1 MSKKKKI
8 GFSSFVVICIGLFVL
23 AVQFSANQ
31 RLKALE
37 TNEDKNSLIELV
49 MDSEELLKDNEFTLS
64 VLVSLDIT
72 KDIVLPIPEG
82 LTFMTEQMESKAY
95 QVNYD
100 STSRLMRMQLSP
112 IEEEV
117 AENDSATEALVQNE
131 VERKPV
137 VIPLAFKAENTG
149 EYTLEAKTIYQENSL
164 SSNQVTFSVTEI
176 QEKLELE
183 TDEELE
189 EPIIDAPTV
198 GEDAPTLL
206 RSPKSAVANVGTWT
220 EFVAA
225 IANTSI
231 SEINLTKN
239 ITRTVTTNDNTPETL
254 TRSLTIRGNNFTINF
269 GRGGWSN
276 NGIVLGIVSQT
287 TELTIDNVQ
296 FIKTETPTIPIINGI
311 TTAEIGLGTDWVVN
325 LSKIKTPDANL
336 AGLIKAINATVTL
349 RGGNDLI
356 LNEKASHFQVKN
368 IIFEENSIFTSQSK
382 ATNSASA
389 IGIQNGTV
397 LVKKNAK
404 VTINNAGTV
413 SDFVGI
419 VSTTFAS
426 SSGITGSI
434 TDFTMESKSEV
445 LLMTNTY
452 GYHTVSKNN
461 FTMTGGA
468 KFEANVTS
476 NGALVF
482 ANTYVVEDG
491 FPSTINISGP
501 GTRLKAS
508 TTGSANERVA
518 TSVLHIQGKG
528 SILNILD
535 GAEVIGHAK
544 KMGILRFKSTDGQI
558 NVKNKAKLT
567 LTQEN
572 LTASGVPA
580 LDYGYEY
587 DGFQTLNVIGDSE
600 INVTSIGN
608 TAPAIKIYGKHE
620 TNVNTRSKL
629 KVRNYGTSG
638 QSNGGAFSGQQGI
651 FVLKGDADYNIKDA
665 GSSMDIYADVGP
677 AVEISGNSKITAEEG
692 TSVKLSGNP
701 YSKSVGIF
709 ISTGISTI
717 NVNRSLFFDFR
728 NNRTGGGAIF
738 NVKNGSTFTS
748 TQSDLSTWKLGTDI
762 DGDPVKKWS
771 LFDYKLSG
779 ANFTKID
786 STNVPAE
793 FNTGANSFGSTG
805 ASAYSRMTGGKARA
819 IVDELRVPT
828 NADKSIF
835 GHVTIPLD
843 GENGRD
849 AFTDETFVVVKLTKA
864 NGKSQELTGRTIG
877 KNNNNP
883 GLSVYGEASR
893 GGMFK
898 IPVPNDVFLETGDKI
913 EVVRDWRGGADPNSK
928 RVHLSLP
935 EDLVAPNRTTFDITP
950 PNPAVITN
958 SRVVD
963 NATKQISG
971 KANEPGSEVEI
982 SINGV
987 DLATT
992 TTVQPNGTFVFNLP
1006 HYLEKDDMV
1015 KVKLRDHGGL
1025 ASTVGVDHPPSTNNA
1040 VGNGNP
1046 TTNLTFHDQVFMAA
1060 PSVIVKDVLPD
1071 TNKAVKSVVVDN
1083 SKNATQIGSILTY
1096 TIDVENNKPAAIATN
1111 WKAITIEDQLD
1122 KALDPDLN
1130 SFALNGILIPA
1141 TKVEFNEETRLLRVK
1156 VGDLGSNKKAKLTF
1170 NTRVNKTG
1178 INRTIFNKAAIIGNS
1193 PREVEPFKVGPENPT
1208 AAKQKIQI
1216 NSNKIANPG
1225 GTVFGVLELVSTPT
1239 TISFGEDLKI
1249 TPTKQRYP
1257 VAEMSGGLTVQ
1268 DSRAVKASWSIAAR
1282 MTSILE
1288 STEGKKLPNAM
1299 HYTYNGIDQI
1309 LGTDSIV
1316 VYQHTSTNEDPLS
1329 ISDSWN
1335 VQEGLNLQIPAGRV
1349 YPGRYRGT
1357 IEWTLQDTPET
1368 K

>member
-8 GFSSFVVICIGLFVL
+8 GFSSFVLICIGLFVL

-49 MDSEELLKDNEFTLS
+49 MDSEELLKDNEFNLT
-64 VLVSLDIT
+64 VLVSPDVT

-82 LTFMTEQMESKAY
+82 LTFMTEQMESEDY
-95 QVNYD
+95 QVTYD
-100 STSRLMRMQLSP
+100 STSRLMTIELSP
-112 IEEEV
+112 IEEVES
-117 AENDSATEALVQNE
+117 ENNSATEALVQNKA
-131 VERKPV
+131 ERKPL
-137 VIPLAFKAENTG
+137 VIPLAFKVENTG

-164 SSNQVTFSVTEI
+164 SSNQVTFSVTET

-198 GEDAPTLL
+198 DENAPTLL
-206 RSPKSAVANVGTWT
+206 RSPKSAVANVGTWD
-220 EFVAA
+220 EFGAA
-225 IANTSI
+225 INDPSV
-231 SEINLTKN
+231 SEINLTAN
-239 ITRTVTTNDNTPETL
+239 IYQQSWNLTKLNIL
-254 TRSLTIRGNNFTINF
+254 TRSLTINGNNF
-269 GRGGWSN
+269 RLDLESK
-276 NGIVLGIVSQT
+276 GIQLGIVPVETQ
-287 TELTIDNVQ
+287 LTVDNVK
-296 FIKTETPTIPIINGI
+296 INKTVSAHIPIFNAVTGASGSGTNWVINI
-311 TTAEIGLGTDWVVN
+311 SNVLTDEEN
-325 LSKIKTPDANL
+325 ES
-336 AGLIKAINATVTL
+336 GLIGAVNATVIL
-349 RGGNDLI
+349 RETNNLHLRAATSQ
-356 LNEKASHFQVKN
+356 LNVQKL
-368 IIFEENSIFTSQSK
+368 IFEENSIFKSRSRLANGIQPT
-382 ATNSASA
+382 TLSA
-389 IGIQNGTV
+389 IAITNGTI

-404 VTINNAGTV
+404 VSIINDGKSKEKAGKPV
-413 SDFVGI
+413 Q
-419 VSTTFAS
+419 S
-426 SSGITGSI
+426 SSSAIAGSI
-434 TDFTMESKSEV
+434 SNFTMEPDSEV
-445 LLMTNTY
+445 LTEANIYSYRT
-452 GYHTVSKNN
+452 TIKNN

-468 KFEANVTS
+468 KFEAIGTANSIFVSAENVGK
-476 NGALVF
+476 GAGVP
-482 ANTYVVEDG
+482 A
-491 FPSTINISGP
+491 TINISGAR
-501 GTRLKAS
+501 TSFILSSHRI
-508 TTGSANERVA
+508 GSSEDGAVIR
-518 TSVLHIQGKG
+518 IQGDG
-528 SILNILD
+528 SVFNVTD
-535 GAEVIGHAK
+535 DAEV
-544 KMGILRFKSTDGQI
+544 
-558 NVKNKAKLT
+558 
-567 LTQEN
+567 
-572 LTASGVPA
+572 
-580 LDYGYEY
+580 
-587 DGFQTLNVIGDSE
+587 
-600 INVTSIGN
+600 NVTKRIS
-608 TAPAIKIYGKHE
+608 Y
-620 TNVNTRSKL
+620 SKL
-629 KVRNYGTSG
+629 KGSAPVVRMDGKDNHININTGGKFILHNTGSDGPNDGLGSSG
-638 QSNGGAFSGQQGI
+638 NQGLLFTGGNGAVFN
-651 FVLKGDADYNIKDA
+651 LKDA
-665 GSSMDIYADVGP
+665 GSSAEIRANYGP
-677 AVEISGNSKITAEEG
+677 ALVSTGSSKITAGEG
-692 TSVKLSGNP
+692 TIFKMRGRTK
-701 YSKSVGIF
+701 SKAGALFNTATSEITVD
-709 ISTGISTI
+709 
-717 NVNRSLFFDFR
+717 RPLFFDFR
-728 NNRTGGGAIF
+728 NDQYDGAKGTIF
-738 NVKNGSTFTS
+738 NATAGSTFTS
-748 TQSDLSTWKLGTDI
+748 IQSDLSVWPHETNLNASPAKN
-762 DGDPVKKWS
+762 WS

-786 STNVPAE
+786 STNVPNE

-805 ASAYSRMTGGKARA
+805 ASAYSRMTGGKVRA
-819 IVDELRVPT
+819 VVDELRAPT

-849 AFTDETFVVVKLTKA
+849 AFTDEAFVVVKLTKA

-877 KNNNNP
+877 KNNNNL

-913 EVVRDWRGGADPNSK
+913 EVVRAWRGGADSNSN
-928 RVHLSLP
+928 RVHHSLP

-982 SINGV
+982 SVNGV

-1006 HYLEKDDMV
+1006 HYLEKDDLV
-1015 KVKLRDHGGL
+1015 QVKLRDHAGL

-1060 PSVIVKDVLPD
+1060 PSIIVKDVLPD

-1111 WKAITIEDQLD
+1111 WKAVTIEDQLD

-1178 INRTIFNKAAIIGNS
+1178 INRTIFNKATIIGNS

-1208 AAKQKIQI
+1208 AAKQKIQTI
-1216 NSNKIANPG
+1216 SNKIANPG
-1225 GTVFGVLELVSTPT
+1225 GPVFGVLELVSTPT

-1249 TPTKQRYP
+1249 APTKQRYP
-1257 VAEMSGGLTVQ
+1257 VTEMSGGLTVQ
-1268 DSRAVKASWSIAAR
+1268 DSRAVKASWSITAR

-1357 IEWTLQDTPET
+1357 IEWTLQDTP
-1368 K
+1368 

>member
-8 GFSSFVVICIGLFVL
+8 GFSSFVLICIGLFVL

-37 TNEDKNSLIELV
+37 TNEDKNPLIELV
-49 MDSEELLKDNEFTLS
+49 MDSEELLKDNEFNLT
-64 VLVSLDIT
+64 VLVSPDVT
-72 KDIVLPIPEG
+72 KDIVLPIPED
-82 LTFMTEQMESKAY
+82 LTFMTEQMESEDY
-95 QVNYD
+95 QVTYD
-100 STSRLMRMQLSP
+100 STSRLMTIELSP
-112 IEEEV
+112 IEEVES
-117 AENDSATEALVQNE
+117 ENNSATEALVQNE
-131 VERKPV
+131 AERKPL
-137 VIPLAFKAENTG
+137 VIPLAFKVENTG

-164 SSNQVTFSVTEI
+164 SSNQVTFSVTET

-198 GEDAPTLL
+198 DENAPTLL
-206 RSPKSAVANVGTWT
+206 RSPKSAVANVGTWD
-220 EFVAA
+220 EFGAA
-225 IANTSI
+225 INDPSV
-231 SEINLTKN
+231 SEINLTAN
-239 ITRTVTTNDNTPETL
+239 IYQQSWNLTKLNIL
-254 TRSLTIRGNNFTINF
+254 TRSLTINGNNF
-269 GRGGWSN
+269 RLDLESK
-276 NGIVLGIVSQT
+276 GIQLGIVPVETQ
-287 TELTIDNVQ
+287 LTVDNVK
-296 FIKTETPTIPIINGI
+296 INKTVSAHIPIFNAVTGASGSGTNWVINI
-311 TTAEIGLGTDWVVN
+311 SNVLTDEEN
-325 LSKIKTPDANL
+325 ES
-336 AGLIKAINATVTL
+336 GLIGAVNATVIL
-349 RGGNDLI
+349 RETNNLHLRAATSQ
-356 LNEKASHFQVKN
+356 LNVQKL
-368 IIFEENSIFTSQSK
+368 IFEENSIFKSRSRLANGIQPT
-382 ATNSASA
+382 TLSA
-389 IGIQNGTV
+389 IAITNGTI

-404 VTINNAGTV
+404 VSIINDGKSKEKAGKPV
-413 SDFVGI
+413 Q
-419 VSTTFAS
+419 S
-426 SSGITGSI
+426 SSSAIAGSI
-434 TDFTMESKSEV
+434 SNFTMEPDSEV
-445 LLMTNTY
+445 LTEANIYSYRT
-452 GYHTVSKNN
+452 TIKNN

-468 KFEANVTS
+468 KFEAIGTANSIFVSAENV
-476 NGALVF
+476 
-482 ANTYVVEDG
+482 
-491 FPSTINISGP
+491 
-501 GTRLKAS
+501 
-508 TTGSANERVA
+508 
-518 TSVLHIQGKG
+518 GKG
-528 SILNILD
+528 
-535 GAEVIGHAK
+535 A
-544 KMGILRFKSTDGQI
+544 
-558 NVKNKAKLT
+558 
-567 LTQEN
+567 
-572 LTASGVPA
+572 GVPA
-580 LDYGYEY
+580 TIKISGARTSFILSSHRIGSSE
-587 DGFQTLNVIGDSE
+587 DGAVIRIQGDGSVF
-600 INVTSIGN
+600 NVTDD
-608 TAPAIKIYGKHE
+608 AE
-620 TNVNTRSKL
+620 VNVTKRISYSKL
-629 KVRNYGTSG
+629 KGSAPVVRMDGKDNHININTGGKFILHNTGSDGPNDGLGSSG
-638 QSNGGAFSGQQGI
+638 NQGLLFTGGNGAVFN
-651 FVLKGDADYNIKDA
+651 LKDA
-665 GSSMDIYADVGP
+665 GSSAEIRSNYGP
-677 AVEISGNSKITAEEG
+677 ALVSTGSSKITAGEG
-692 TSVKLSGNP
+692 TIFKMRGRTK
-701 YSKSVGIF
+701 SKAGALFNTATSEITVD
-709 ISTGISTI
+709 
-717 NVNRSLFFDFR
+717 RPLFFDFR
-728 NNRTGGGAIF
+728 NDQYDGAKGSIF
-738 NVKNGSTFTS
+738 NATAGSTFTS
-748 TQSDLSTWKLGTDI
+748 IQSDLSVWPHETNLNASPAKN
-762 DGDPVKKWS
+762 WS

-786 STNVPAE
+786 STNVPNE

-805 ASAYSRMTGGKARA
+805 ASAYSRMTGGKVRA
-819 IVDELRVPT
+819 VVDELRAPT

-849 AFTDETFVVVKLTKA
+849 AFTDEAFVVVKLTKA

-877 KNNNNP
+877 KNNNNL

-913 EVVRDWRGGADPNSK
+913 EVVRAWRGGADSNSN
-928 RVHLSLP
+928 RVHHSLP

-982 SINGV
+982 SVNGV

-1006 HYLEKDDMV
+1006 HYIEKDDLV
-1015 KVKLRDHGGL
+1015 QVKLRDHAGL

-1111 WKAITIEDQLD
+1111 WKAVTIEDQLD

-1178 INRTIFNKAAIIGNS
+1178 INRTIFNKATIIGNS

-1208 AAKQKIQI
+1208 AAKQKIQTI
-1216 NSNKIANPG
+1216 SNKIANPG
-1225 GTVFGVLELVSTPT
+1225 GPVFGVLELVSTPT

-1249 TPTKQRYP
+1249 APTKQRYP
-1257 VAEMSGGLTVQ
+1257 VTEMSGGLTVQ
-1268 DSRAVKASWSIAAR
+1268 DSRAVKASWSITAR

>member
-8 GFSSFVVICIGLFVL
+8 GFSSFVLICIGLFVL

-49 MDSEELLKDNEFTLS
+49 MDSEELLKDNEFNLT
-64 VLVSLDIT
+64 VLVSPDVT

-82 LTFMTEQMESKAY
+82 LTFMTEQMESEDY
-95 QVNYD
+95 QVTYD
-100 STSRLMRMQLSP
+100 STSRLMTIELSP
-112 IEEEV
+112 IEEVES
-117 AENDSATEALVQNE
+117 ENNSATEALVQNKA
-131 VERKPV
+131 ERKPL
-137 VIPLAFKAENTG
+137 VIPLAFKVENTG

-164 SSNQVTFSVTEI
+164 SSNQVTFSVTET

-198 GEDAPTLL
+198 DENAPTLL
-206 RSPKSAVANVGTWT
+206 RSPKSAVANVGTWD
-220 EFVAA
+220 EFGAA
-225 IANTSI
+225 INDPSV
-231 SEINLTKN
+231 SEINLTAN
-239 ITRTVTTNDNTPETL
+239 IYQQSWNLTKLNIL
-254 TRSLTIRGNNFTINF
+254 TRSLTINGNNF
-269 GRGGWSN
+269 RLDLESK
-276 NGIVLGIVSQT
+276 GIQLGIVPVETQ
-287 TELTIDNVQ
+287 LTVDNVK
-296 FIKTETPTIPIINGI
+296 INKTVSAHIPIFNAVTGASGSGTNWVINI
-311 TTAEIGLGTDWVVN
+311 SNVLTDEEN
-325 LSKIKTPDANL
+325 ES
-336 AGLIKAINATVTL
+336 GLIGAVNATVIL
-349 RGGNDLI
+349 RETNNLHLRAATSQ
-356 LNEKASHFQVKN
+356 LNVQKL
-368 IIFEENSIFTSQSK
+368 IFEENSIFKSRSRLANGIQPT
-382 ATNSASA
+382 TLSA
-389 IGIQNGTV
+389 IAITNGTI

-404 VTINNAGTV
+404 VSIINDGKSKEKAGKPV
-413 SDFVGI
+413 Q
-419 VSTTFAS
+419 S
-426 SSGITGSI
+426 SSSAIAGSI
-434 TDFTMESKSEV
+434 SNFTMESDSEV
-445 LLMTNTY
+445 LTEANIYSYRT
-452 GYHTVSKNN
+452 TIKNN

-468 KFEANVTS
+468 KFEAIGTANSIFVSAENVGK
-476 NGALVF
+476 GAGVP
-482 ANTYVVEDG
+482 A
-491 FPSTINISGP
+491 TINISGAR
-501 GTRLKAS
+501 TSFILSSHRI
-508 TTGSANERVA
+508 GSSEDGAVIR
-518 TSVLHIQGKG
+518 IQGDG
-528 SILNILD
+528 SVFNVTD
-535 GAEVIGHAK
+535 DAEV
-544 KMGILRFKSTDGQI
+544 
-558 NVKNKAKLT
+558 
-567 LTQEN
+567 
-572 LTASGVPA
+572 
-580 LDYGYEY
+580 
-587 DGFQTLNVIGDSE
+587 
-600 INVTSIGN
+600 NVTKRIS
-608 TAPAIKIYGKHE
+608 Y
-620 TNVNTRSKL
+620 SKL
-629 KVRNYGTSG
+629 KGSAPVVRMDGKDNHININTGGKFILHNTGSDGPNDGLGSSG
-638 QSNGGAFSGQQGI
+638 NQGLLFTGGNGAVFN
-651 FVLKGDADYNIKDA
+651 LKDA
-665 GSSMDIYADVGP
+665 GSSAEIRSNYGP
-677 AVEISGNSKITAEEG
+677 ALVSTGSSKITAGEG
-692 TSVKLSGNP
+692 TIFKMRGRTK
-701 YSKSVGIF
+701 SKSGALFNTATSEITVD
-709 ISTGISTI
+709 
-717 NVNRSLFFDFR
+717 RPLFFDFR
-728 NNRTGGGAIF
+728 NDQYDGAKGTIF
-738 NVKNGSTFTS
+738 NATAGSTFTS
-748 TQSDLSTWKLGTDI
+748 IQSDLSVWPHETNLNASPAKN
-762 DGDPVKKWS
+762 WS

-786 STNVPAE
+786 STNVPNE

-805 ASAYSRMTGGKARA
+805 ASAYSRMTGGKVRA
-819 IVDELRVPT
+819 VVDELRAPT

-849 AFTDETFVVVKLTKA
+849 AFTDEAFVVVKLTKA

-877 KNNNNP
+877 KNNNNL

-913 EVVRDWRGGADPNSK
+913 EVVRAWRGGADSNSN
-928 RVHLSLP
+928 RVHHSLP

-982 SINGV
+982 SVNGV

-1006 HYLEKDDMV
+1006 HYLEKDDLV
-1015 KVKLRDHGGL
+1015 QVKLRDHAGL

-1111 WKAITIEDQLD
+1111 WKAVTIEDQLD

-1178 INRTIFNKAAIIGNS
+1178 INRTIFNKATIIGNS

-1208 AAKQKIQI
+1208 AAKQKIQTI
-1216 NSNKIANPG
+1216 SNKIANPG
-1225 GTVFGVLELVSTPT
+1225 GPVFGVLELVSTPT

-1249 TPTKQRYP
+1249 APTKQRYP
-1257 VAEMSGGLTVQ
+1257 VTEMSGGLTVQ
-1268 DSRAVKASWSIAAR
+1268 DSRAVKASWSITAR

-1288 STEGKKLPNAM
+1288 SAEGKKLPNAM

-1357 IEWTLQDTPET
+1357 IEWTLQDTP
-1368 K
+1368 

>member
-8 GFSSFVVICIGLFVL
+8 GFSSFVLICIGLFVL

-49 MDSEELLKDNEFTLS
+49 MDSEELLKDNEFNLT
-64 VLVSLDIT
+64 VLVSPDVT

-82 LTFMTEQMESKAY
+82 LTFMTEQMESEDY
-95 QVNYD
+95 QVTYD
-100 STSRLMRMQLSP
+100 STSRLMTIELSP
-112 IEEEV
+112 IEEVES
-117 AENDSATEALVQNE
+117 ENNSATEALVQNE
-131 VERKPV
+131 AERKPL
-137 VIPLAFKAENTG
+137 VIPLAFKVENTG

-164 SSNQVTFSVTEI
+164 SSNQVTFSVTET

-198 GEDAPTLL
+198 DENAPTLL
-206 RSPKSAVANVGTWT
+206 RSPKSAVANVGTWD
-220 EFVAA
+220 EFGAA
-225 IANTSI
+225 INDPSV
-231 SEINLTKN
+231 SEINLTAN
-239 ITRTVTTNDNTPETL
+239 IYQQSWNLTKLNIL
-254 TRSLTIRGNNFTINF
+254 TRSLTINGNNF
-269 GRGGWSN
+269 RLDLESK
-276 NGIVLGIVSQT
+276 GIQLGIVPVETQ
-287 TELTIDNVQ
+287 LTVDNVK
-296 FIKTETPTIPIINGI
+296 INKTVSAHIPIFNAVTGASGSGTNWVINI
-311 TTAEIGLGTDWVVN
+311 SNVLTDEEN
-325 LSKIKTPDANL
+325 ES
-336 AGLIKAINATVTL
+336 GLIGAVNATVIL
-349 RGGNDLI
+349 RETNNLHLRAATSQ
-356 LNEKASHFQVKN
+356 LNVQKL
-368 IIFEENSIFTSQSK
+368 IFEENSIFKSRSRLANGIQPT
-382 ATNSASA
+382 TLSA
-389 IGIQNGTV
+389 IAITNGTI

-404 VTINNAGTV
+404 VSIINDGKSKEKAGKPV
-413 SDFVGI
+413 Q
-419 VSTTFAS
+419 S
-426 SSGITGSI
+426 SSSAIAGSI
-434 TDFTMESKSEV
+434 SNFTMESDSEV
-445 LLMTNTY
+445 LTEANIYSYRT
-452 GYHTVSKNN
+452 TIKNN

-468 KFEANVTS
+468 KFEAIGTANSIFVSAENVGK
-476 NGALVF
+476 GAGVP
-482 ANTYVVEDG
+482 A
-491 FPSTINISGP
+491 TINISGAR
-501 GTRLKAS
+501 TSFILSSHRI
-508 TTGSANERVA
+508 GSSEDGAVIR
-518 TSVLHIQGKG
+518 IQGDG
-528 SILNILD
+528 SVFNVTD
-535 GAEVIGHAK
+535 DAEV
-544 KMGILRFKSTDGQI
+544 
-558 NVKNKAKLT
+558 
-567 LTQEN
+567 
-572 LTASGVPA
+572 
-580 LDYGYEY
+580 
-587 DGFQTLNVIGDSE
+587 
-600 INVTSIGN
+600 NVTKRIS
-608 TAPAIKIYGKHE
+608 Y
-620 TNVNTRSKL
+620 SKL
-629 KVRNYGTSG
+629 KGSAPVVRMDGKDNHININTGGKFILHNTGSDGPNDGLGSSG
-638 QSNGGAFSGQQGI
+638 NQGLLFTGGNGAVFN
-651 FVLKGDADYNIKDA
+651 LKDA
-665 GSSMDIYADVGP
+665 GSSAEIRSNYGP
-677 AVEISGNSKITAEEG
+677 ALVSTGSSKITAGEG
-692 TSVKLSGNP
+692 TIFKMRGRTK
-701 YSKSVGIF
+701 SKSGALFNTATSEITVD
-709 ISTGISTI
+709 
-717 NVNRSLFFDFR
+717 RPLFFDFR
-728 NNRTGGGAIF
+728 NDQYDGAKGTIF
-738 NVKNGSTFTS
+738 NATAGSTFTS
-748 TQSDLSTWKLGTDI
+748 IQSDLSVWPHETNLNASPAKN
-762 DGDPVKKWS
+762 WS

-786 STNVPAE
+786 STNVPNE

-805 ASAYSRMTGGKARA
+805 ASAYSRMTGGKVRA
-819 IVDELRVPT
+819 VVDELRAPT

-849 AFTDETFVVVKLTKA
+849 AFTDEAFVVVKLTKA

-877 KNNNNP
+877 KNNNNL

-913 EVVRDWRGGADPNSK
+913 EVVRAWRGGADSNSN
-928 RVHLSLP
+928 RVHHSLP

-982 SINGV
+982 SVNGV

-1006 HYLEKDDMV
+1006 HYLEKDDLV
-1015 KVKLRDHGGL
+1015 QVKLRDHAGL

-1111 WKAITIEDQLD
+1111 WKAVTIEDQLD

-1141 TKVEFNEETRLLRVK
+1141 TKVEFNEETRLLKVK

-1178 INRTIFNKAAIIGNS
+1178 INRTIFNKATIIGNS

-1208 AAKQKIQI
+1208 AAKQKIQTS
-1216 NSNKIANPG
+1216 SNKIANPG
-1225 GTVFGVLELVSTPT
+1225 GPVFGVLELVSTPT

-1249 TPTKQRYP
+1249 APTKQRYP
-1257 VAEMSGGLTVQ
+1257 VTEMSGGLTVQ
-1268 DSRAVKASWSIAAR
+1268 DSRAVKASWSITAR

-1288 STEGKKLPNAM
+1288 SAEGKKLPNAM

>member
-8 GFSSFVVICIGLFVL
+8 GFSSFVLICIGLFVL

-49 MDSEELLKDNEFTLS
+49 MDSEELLKDNEFNLT
-64 VLVSLDIT
+64 VLVSPDVT

-82 LTFMTEQMESKAY
+82 LTFMTEQMESEDY
-95 QVNYD
+95 QVTYD
-100 STSRLMRMQLSP
+100 STSRLMTIELSP
-112 IEEEV
+112 IEEVES
-117 AENDSATEALVQNE
+117 ENNSATEALVQNKA
-131 VERKPV
+131 ERKPL
-137 VIPLAFKAENTG
+137 VIPLAFKVENTG

-164 SSNQVTFSVTEI
+164 SSNQVTFSVTET

-198 GEDAPTLL
+198 DENAPTLL
-206 RSPKSAVANVGTWT
+206 RSPKSAVANVGTWD
-220 EFVAA
+220 EFGAA
-225 IANTSI
+225 INDPSV
-231 SEINLTKN
+231 SEINLTAN
-239 ITRTVTTNDNTPETL
+239 IYQQSWNLTKLNIL
-254 TRSLTIRGNNFTINF
+254 TRSLTINGNNF
-269 GRGGWSN
+269 RLDLESK
-276 NGIVLGIVSQT
+276 GIQLGIVPVETQ
-287 TELTIDNVQ
+287 LTVDNVK
-296 FIKTETPTIPIINGI
+296 INKTVSAHIPIFNAVTGASGSGTNWVINI
-311 TTAEIGLGTDWVVN
+311 SNVLTDEEN
-325 LSKIKTPDANL
+325 ES
-336 AGLIKAINATVTL
+336 GLIGAVNATVIL
-349 RGGNDLI
+349 RETNNLHLRAATSQ
-356 LNEKASHFQVKN
+356 LNVQKL
-368 IIFEENSIFTSQSK
+368 IFEENSIFKSRSRLANGIQPT
-382 ATNSASA
+382 TLSA
-389 IGIQNGTV
+389 IAITNGTI

-404 VTINNAGTV
+404 VSIINDGKSKEKAGKPV
-413 SDFVGI
+413 Q
-419 VSTTFAS
+419 S
-426 SSGITGSI
+426 SSSAIAGSI
-434 TDFTMESKSEV
+434 SNFTMESDSEV
-445 LLMTNTY
+445 LTEANIYSYRT
-452 GYHTVSKNN
+452 TIKNN

-468 KFEANVTS
+468 KFEAIGTANSIFVSAENVGK
-476 NGALVF
+476 GAGVP
-482 ANTYVVEDG
+482 A
-491 FPSTINISGP
+491 TINISGAR
-501 GTRLKAS
+501 TSFILSSHRI
-508 TTGSANERVA
+508 GSSEDGAVIR
-518 TSVLHIQGKG
+518 IQGDG
-528 SILNILD
+528 SVFNVTD
-535 GAEVIGHAK
+535 DAEV
-544 KMGILRFKSTDGQI
+544 
-558 NVKNKAKLT
+558 
-567 LTQEN
+567 
-572 LTASGVPA
+572 
-580 LDYGYEY
+580 
-587 DGFQTLNVIGDSE
+587 
-600 INVTSIGN
+600 NVTKRIS
-608 TAPAIKIYGKHE
+608 Y
-620 TNVNTRSKL
+620 SKL
-629 KVRNYGTSG
+629 KGSAPVVRMDGKDNHININTGGKFILHNTGSDGPNDGLGSSG
-638 QSNGGAFSGQQGI
+638 NQGLLFTGGNGAVFN
-651 FVLKGDADYNIKDA
+651 LKDA
-665 GSSMDIYADVGP
+665 GSSAEIRSNYGP
-677 AVEISGNSKITAEEG
+677 ALVSTGSSKITAGEG
-692 TSVKLSGNP
+692 TIFKMRGRTK
-701 YSKSVGIF
+701 SKAGALFNTATSEITVD
-709 ISTGISTI
+709 
-717 NVNRSLFFDFR
+717 RPLFFDFR
-728 NNRTGGGAIF
+728 NDQYDGAKGTIF
-738 NVKNGSTFTS
+738 NATAGSTFTS
-748 TQSDLSTWKLGTDI
+748 IQSDLSVWPHETNLNASPAKN
-762 DGDPVKKWS
+762 WS

-786 STNVPAE
+786 STNVPNE

-805 ASAYSRMTGGKARA
+805 ASAYSRMTGGKVRA
-819 IVDELRVPT
+819 VVDELRAPT

-849 AFTDETFVVVKLTKA
+849 AFTDEAFVVVKLTKA

-877 KNNNNP
+877 KNNNNL

-913 EVVRDWRGGADPNSK
+913 EVVRAWRGGADSNSN
-928 RVHLSLP
+928 RVHHSLP

-982 SINGV
+982 SVNGV

-1006 HYLEKDDMV
+1006 HYLEKDDLV
-1015 KVKLRDHGGL
+1015 QVKLRDHAGL

-1060 PSVIVKDVLPD
+1060 PSIIVKDVLPD

-1111 WKAITIEDQLD
+1111 WKAVTIEDQLD

-1178 INRTIFNKAAIIGNS
+1178 INRTIFNKATIIGNS

-1208 AAKQKIQI
+1208 AAKQKIQTS
-1216 NSNKIANPG
+1216 SNKIANPG
-1225 GTVFGVLELVSTPT
+1225 GPVFGVLELVSTPT

-1249 TPTKQRYP
+1249 APTKQRYP
-1257 VAEMSGGLTVQ
+1257 VTEMSGGLTVQ
-1268 DSRAVKASWSIAAR
+1268 DSRAVKASWSITAR

-1288 STEGKKLPNAM
+1288 SAEGKKLPNAM

-1357 IEWTLQDTPET
+1357 IEWTLQDTP
-1368 K
+1368 

>member
-1 MSKKKKI
+1 MSKNKKI
-8 GFSSFVVICIGLFVL
+8 GFTSFVVICVGLFVL
-23 AVQFSANQ
+23 AVQFSENQ

-49 MDSEELLKDNEFTLS
+49 MDSEELSKDSEFNLA
-64 VLVSLDIT
+64 VLVNPDVT

-82 LTFMTEQMESKAY
+82 LTFVTEQMESEVY

-100 STSRLMRMQLSP
+100 SSSRLMTIELSP
-112 IEEEV
+112 IEE
-117 AENDSATEALVQNE
+117 AGSENDSAMEALVQNE
-131 VERKPV
+131 AERKSV

-149 EYTLEAKTIYQENSL
+149 EYTLEAKTIYQESSL
-164 SSNQVTFSVTEI
+164 SSNQVTFAVTETE
-176 QEKLELE
+176 EKLELE
-183 TDEELE
+183 TDEVLE

-198 GEDAPTLL
+198 DGDAPTLL

-225 IANTSI
+225 MANTSI

-239 ITRTVTTNDNTPETL
+239 ITRTVTTDDNSPGTL

-269 GRGGWSN
+269 GSGGGWSK
-276 NGIVLGIVSQT
+276 NGIMLGTVSQT
-287 TELTIDNVQ
+287 TELTLDSVQ
-296 FIKTETPTIPIINGI
+296 FIKTDTPTTPAFDTSSGGNNWI
-311 TTAEIGLGTDWVVN
+311 VH

-336 AGLIKAINATVTL
+336 AGLIKAVNSTVIL
-349 RGGNDLI
+349 RGKNDLS
-356 LNEKASHFQVKN
+356 LNGKASHLIARN

-413 SDFVGI
+413 SDFIGI
-419 VSTTFAS
+419 VSTTLAS

-434 TDFTMESKSEV
+434 TDFTMEPKSEV

-468 KFEANVTS
+468 KFEANVTT

-482 ANTYVVEDG
+482 ANTYVIPDG
-491 FPSTINISGP
+491 LPSTINISGP

-508 TTGSANERVA
+508 TTDYANERIA
-518 TSVLHIQGKG
+518 SGAITIHGTG

-535 GAEVIGHAK
+535 GAEVIGHAV
-544 KMGILRFKSTDGQI
+544 KMAVLRFKSSDGQI

-567 LTQEN
+567 LTQDN
-572 LTASGVPA
+572 STPNGISA
-580 LDYGYEY
+580 LDYGDYWANS
-587 DGFQTLNVIGDSE
+587 GFQTLNVIGDSE

-608 TAPAIKIYGKHE
+608 IASTIFIFGKHE
-620 TNVNTRSKL
+620 INVNTRSKL
-629 KVRNYGTSG
+629 KVRNYGDRI
-638 QSNGGAFSGQQGI
+638 QSNGGSYSGSQGI
-651 FVLKGDADYNIKDA
+651 FVSRGDADYNIKDA
-665 GSSMDIYADVGP
+665 GSSMDIYAALGP
-677 AVEISGNSKITAEEG
+677 AIEISGNSKITSEEG
-692 TSVKLSGNP
+692 TSVKFSGNP
-701 YSKSVGIF
+701 YSKAVGIF
-709 ISTGISTI
+709 MSTGISTI
-717 NVNRSLFFDFR
+717 NVNRSLFFDFK

-762 DGDPVKKWS
+762 DGDPSKKWS

-779 ANFTKID
+779 ENFTKID
-786 STNVPAE
+786 STNVRNE

-819 IVDELRVPT
+819 VVDELRAPT

-849 AFTDETFVVVKLTKA
+849 AFTDEAFVVVKLTKA

-898 IPVPNDVFLETGDKI
+898 IPVPNNVFLETGDKI
-913 EVVRDWRGGADPNSK
+913 EVVRAWRGGADPNSK

-971 KANEPGSEVEI
+971 KANEPGSKVEI
-982 SINGV
+982 SVNGV

-1006 HYLEKDDMV
+1006 HYLKKDDLVQV
-1015 KVKLRDHGGL
+1015 KVRDRAGL
-1025 ASTVGVDHPPSTNNA
+1025 ASAVGVDRPPSTNNA

-1046 TTNLTFHDQVFMAA
+1046 KTNLTFHDQIFVAA

-1071 TNKAVKSVVVDN
+1071 TNKAVKAVVVDN
-1083 SKNATQIGSILTY
+1083 NKGATQIGSVLTY

-1111 WKAITIEDQLD
+1111 WKAVTIEDQLD

-1130 SFALNGILIPA
+1130 SFALNGTLIPA
-1141 TKVEFNEETRLLRVK
+1141 TKVEYNEETKLLRVK
-1156 VGDLGSNKKAKLTF
+1156 VGDLTSKKKAKLTF
-1170 NTRVNKTG
+1170 NARVNKTG
-1178 INRTIFNKAAIIGNS
+1178 LNRTIFNGVTVLGNS
-1193 PREVEPFKVGPENPT
+1193 PREVEPFEVGPENPT

-1216 NSNKIANPG
+1216 NSNRIANPG
-1225 GTVFGVLELVSTPT
+1225 GPVFGVLELVSTPT

-1249 TPTKQRYP
+1249 APTKQRYP

-1268 DSRAVKASWSIAAR
+1268 DSRAVKTSWSITAR

-1288 STEGKKLPNAM
+1288 SPKGKKLPNAM
-1299 HYTYNGIDQI
+1299 HYTYNGTDQI

-1316 VYQHTSTNEDPLS
+1316 VYQHTSTNEEPLS

-1335 VQEGLNLQIPAGRV
+1335 VQERLNLQIPTGRV

>member
-8 GFSSFVVICIGLFVL
+8 GFSSFVLICIGLFVL

-49 MDSEELLKDNEFTLS
+49 MDSEEFLKDNEFNLT
-64 VLVSLDIT
+64 VLVSPDVT

-82 LTFMTEQMESKAY
+82 LTFMTEQMESEDY
-95 QVNYD
+95 QVTYD
-100 STSRLMRMQLSP
+100 STSRLMTIELSP
-112 IEEEV
+112 IEEVES
-117 AENDSATEALVQNE
+117 ENNSATEALVQNE
-131 VERKPV
+131 AERKPL
-137 VIPLAFKAENTG
+137 VIPLAFKVENTG

-164 SSNQVTFSVTEI
+164 SSNQVTFSVTET

-198 GEDAPTLL
+198 DENAPTLL
-206 RSPKSAVANVGTWT
+206 RSPKSAVANVGTWD
-220 EFVAA
+220 EFGAA
-225 IANTSI
+225 INDPSV
-231 SEINLTKN
+231 SEINLTAN
-239 ITRTVTTNDNTPETL
+239 IYQQSWNLTKLNIL
-254 TRSLTIRGNNFTINF
+254 TRSLTINGNNF
-269 GRGGWSN
+269 RLDLESK
-276 NGIVLGIVSQT
+276 GIQLGIVPVETQ
-287 TELTIDNVQ
+287 LTVDNVK
-296 FIKTETPTIPIINGI
+296 INKTVSAHIPIFNAVTGASGSGTNWVINI
-311 TTAEIGLGTDWVVN
+311 SNVLTDEEN
-325 LSKIKTPDANL
+325 ES
-336 AGLIKAINATVTL
+336 GLIGAVNATVIL
-349 RGGNDLI
+349 RETNNLHLRAAPSQ
-356 LNEKASHFQVKN
+356 LNVQKL
-368 IIFEENSIFTSQSK
+368 IFEENSIFKSRSRLANGIQPT
-382 ATNSASA
+382 TLSA
-389 IGIQNGTV
+389 IAITNGTI

-404 VTINNAGTV
+404 VSIINDGKSKEKAGKPV
-413 SDFVGI
+413 Q
-419 VSTTFAS
+419 S
-426 SSGITGSI
+426 SSSAIAGSI
-434 TDFTMESKSEV
+434 SNFTMESDSEV
-445 LLMTNTY
+445 LTEANIYSYRT
-452 GYHTVSKNN
+452 TIKNN

-468 KFEANVTS
+468 KFEAIGTANSIFVSAENVGK
-476 NGALVF
+476 GAGVP
-482 ANTYVVEDG
+482 A
-491 FPSTINISGP
+491 TINISGAR
-501 GTRLKAS
+501 TSFILSSHRI
-508 TTGSANERVA
+508 GSSEDGAVIR
-518 TSVLHIQGKG
+518 IQGDG
-528 SILNILD
+528 SVFNVTD
-535 GAEVIGHAK
+535 DAEV
-544 KMGILRFKSTDGQI
+544 
-558 NVKNKAKLT
+558 
-567 LTQEN
+567 
-572 LTASGVPA
+572 
-580 LDYGYEY
+580 
-587 DGFQTLNVIGDSE
+587 
-600 INVTSIGN
+600 NVTKRIS
-608 TAPAIKIYGKHE
+608 Y
-620 TNVNTRSKL
+620 SKL
-629 KVRNYGTSG
+629 KGSAPVVRMDGKDNHININTGGKFILHNTGSDGPNDGLGSSG
-638 QSNGGAFSGQQGI
+638 NQGLLFTGGNGAVFN
-651 FVLKGDADYNIKDA
+651 LKDA
-665 GSSMDIYADVGP
+665 GSSAEIRANYGP
-677 AVEISGNSKITAEEG
+677 ALVSTGSSKITAGEG
-692 TSVKLSGNP
+692 TIFKMRGRTK
-701 YSKSVGIF
+701 SKAGALFNTTTSEITVD
-709 ISTGISTI
+709 
-717 NVNRSLFFDFR
+717 RPLFFDFR
-728 NNRTGGGAIF
+728 NDQYDGAKGSIF
-738 NVKNGSTFTS
+738 NATAGSTFTS
-748 TQSDLSTWKLGTDI
+748 IQSDLSVWPHETNLNASPAKN
-762 DGDPVKKWS
+762 WS

-786 STNVPAE
+786 STNVPNE

-805 ASAYSRMTGGKARA
+805 ASAYSRMTGGKVRA
-819 IVDELRVPT
+819 VVDELRVPT

-849 AFTDETFVVVKLTKA
+849 AFTDEAFVVVKLTKA

-877 KNNNNP
+877 KNNNNL

-913 EVVRDWRGGADPNSK
+913 EVVRAWRGGADSNSN
-928 RVHLSLP
+928 RVHHSLP

-982 SINGV
+982 SVNGV

-1006 HYLEKDDMV
+1006 HYLEKDDLV
-1015 KVKLRDHGGL
+1015 QVKLRDHAGL

-1060 PSVIVKDVLPD
+1060 PSIIVKDVLPD

-1111 WKAITIEDQLD
+1111 WKAVTIEDQLD

-1178 INRTIFNKAAIIGNS
+1178 INRTIFNKATIIGNS

-1208 AAKQKIQI
+1208 AAKQKIQTS
-1216 NSNKIANPG
+1216 SNKIANPG
-1225 GTVFGVLELVSTPT
+1225 GPVFGVLELVSTPT

-1249 TPTKQRYP
+1249 APTKQRYP
-1257 VAEMSGGLTVQ
+1257 VTEMSGGLTVQ
-1268 DSRAVKASWSIAAR
+1268 DSRAVKASWSITAR

-1288 STEGKKLPNAM
+1288 SAEGKKLPNAM
-1299 HYTYNGIDQI
+1299 HYTYNGIEQI

>member
-8 GFSSFVVICIGLFVL
+8 GFSSFVLICIGLFVL

-37 TNEDKNSLIELV
+37 TNEDKNPLIELV
-49 MDSEELLKDNEFTLS
+49 MDSEELLKDNEFNLT
-64 VLVSLDIT
+64 VLISPDVT

-82 LTFMTEQMESKAY
+82 LTFMTEQMESEDY
-95 QVNYD
+95 QVTYD
-100 STSRLMRMQLSP
+100 STSRLMTIELSP
-112 IEEEV
+112 IEEVES
-117 AENDSATEALVQNE
+117 ENNSATEALVQNE
-131 VERKPV
+131 AERKPL
-137 VIPLAFKAENTG
+137 VIPLAFKVENTG
-149 EYTLEAKTIYQENSL
+149 EYTIEAKTIYQENSL
-164 SSNQVTFSVTEI
+164 FSNQVTFSVTET

-198 GEDAPTLL
+198 DENAPTLL
-206 RSPKSAVANVGTWT
+206 RSPKSAVANVGTWD
-220 EFVAA
+220 EFGAA
-225 IANTSI
+225 INDPSV
-231 SEINLTKN
+231 SEINLTAN
-239 ITRTVTTNDNTPETL
+239 IYQQSWNLTKLNIL
-254 TRSLTIRGNNFTINF
+254 TRSLTINGNNF
-269 GRGGWSN
+269 RLDLESK
-276 NGIVLGIVSQT
+276 GIQLGIVPVETQ
-287 TELTIDNVQ
+287 LTVDNVK
-296 FIKTETPTIPIINGI
+296 INKTVSAHIPIFNAVTGASGSGTNWVINI
-311 TTAEIGLGTDWVVN
+311 SNVLTDEEN
-325 LSKIKTPDANL
+325 ES
-336 AGLIKAINATVTL
+336 GLIGAVNATVIL
-349 RGGNDLI
+349 RETNNLHLRAATSQ
-356 LNEKASHFQVKN
+356 LNVQKL
-368 IIFEENSIFTSQSK
+368 IFEENSIFKSRSRLANGIQPT
-382 ATNSASA
+382 TLSA
-389 IGIQNGTV
+389 IAITNGTI

-404 VTINNAGTV
+404 VSIINDGKSKEKAGKPV
-413 SDFVGI
+413 Q
-419 VSTTFAS
+419 S
-426 SSGITGSI
+426 SSSAIAGSI
-434 TDFTMESKSEV
+434 SNFTMEPDSEV
-445 LLMTNTY
+445 LTEANIYSYRT
-452 GYHTVSKNN
+452 TIKNN

-468 KFEANVTS
+468 KFEAIGTANSIFVSAENVGK
-476 NGALVF
+476 GAGVP
-482 ANTYVVEDG
+482 A
-491 FPSTINISGP
+491 TINISGAR
-501 GTRLKAS
+501 TSFILSSHRI
-508 TTGSANERVA
+508 GSSEDGAVIR
-518 TSVLHIQGKG
+518 IQGDG
-528 SILNILD
+528 SVFNVTD
-535 GAEVIGHAK
+535 DAEV
-544 KMGILRFKSTDGQI
+544 
-558 NVKNKAKLT
+558 
-567 LTQEN
+567 
-572 LTASGVPA
+572 
-580 LDYGYEY
+580 
-587 DGFQTLNVIGDSE
+587 
-600 INVTSIGN
+600 NVTKRIS
-608 TAPAIKIYGKHE
+608 Y
-620 TNVNTRSKL
+620 SKL
-629 KVRNYGTSG
+629 KGSAPVVRMDGKDNHININTGGKFILHNTGSDGPNDGLGSSG
-638 QSNGGAFSGQQGI
+638 NQGLLFTGGNGAVFN
-651 FVLKGDADYNIKDA
+651 LKDA
-665 GSSMDIYADVGP
+665 GSSAEIRSNYGP
-677 AVEISGNSKITAEEG
+677 ALVSTGSSKITAGEG
-692 TSVKLSGNP
+692 TIFKMRGRTK
-701 YSKSVGIF
+701 SKAGALFNTATSEITVD
-709 ISTGISTI
+709 
-717 NVNRSLFFDFR
+717 RPLFFDFR
-728 NNRTGGGAIF
+728 NDQYDGAKGTIF
-738 NVKNGSTFTS
+738 NATAGSTFTS
-748 TQSDLSTWKLGTDI
+748 IQSDLSVWPHETNLNASPAKN
-762 DGDPVKKWS
+762 WS

-786 STNVPAE
+786 STNVPNE

-805 ASAYSRMTGGKARA
+805 ASAYSRMTGGKVRA
-819 IVDELRVPT
+819 VVDELRVPT

-849 AFTDETFVVVKLTKA
+849 AFTDEAFVVVKLTKA

-877 KNNNNP
+877 KNNNNL

-913 EVVRDWRGGADPNSK
+913 EVVRAWRGGADSNSN
-928 RVHLSLP
+928 RVHHSLP

-1006 HYLEKDDMV
+1006 HYLEKDDLV
-1015 KVKLRDHGGL
+1015 QVKLRDHAGL
-1025 ASTVGVDHPPSTNNA
+1025 ASIVGVDHPPSTNNA

-1046 TTNLTFHDQVFMAA
+1046 TTNLTFHDQVFIAA

-1111 WKAITIEDQLD
+1111 WKAVTIEDQLD

-1141 TKVEFNEETRLLRVK
+1141 TKVEFNEETRLLKVK

-1178 INRTIFNKAAIIGNS
+1178 INRTIFNKATIIGNS

-1208 AAKQKIQI
+1208 AAKQKIQTI
-1216 NSNKIANPG
+1216 SNKIANPG
-1225 GTVFGVLELVSTPT
+1225 GPVFGVLELVSTPT

-1249 TPTKQRYP
+1249 APTKQRYP
-1257 VAEMSGGLTVQ
+1257 VTEMSGGLTVQ
-1268 DSRAVKASWSIAAR
+1268 DSRAVKASWSITAR

>member
-8 GFSSFVVICIGLFVL
+8 GFSSFVLICIGLFVL

-37 TNEDKNSLIELV
+37 TNEDKNPLIELV
-49 MDSEELLKDNEFTLS
+49 MDSEELLKDNEFNLT
-64 VLVSLDIT
+64 VLVSPDVT
-72 KDIVLPIPEG
+72 KDIVLPIPED
-82 LTFMTEQMESKAY
+82 LTFMTEQMESEDY
-95 QVNYD
+95 QVTYD
-100 STSRLMRMQLSP
+100 STSRLMTIELSP
-112 IEEEV
+112 IEEVES
-117 AENDSATEALVQNE
+117 ENNSATEALVQNKA
-131 VERKPV
+131 ERKPL
-137 VIPLAFKAENTG
+137 VIPLAFKVENTG

-164 SSNQVTFSVTEI
+164 SSNQVTFSVTET

-198 GEDAPTLL
+198 DENAPTLL
-206 RSPKSAVANVGTWT
+206 RSPKSAVANVGTWD
-220 EFVAA
+220 EFGAA
-225 IANTSI
+225 INDPSV
-231 SEINLTKN
+231 SEINLTAN
-239 ITRTVTTNDNTPETL
+239 IYQQSWNLTKLNIL
-254 TRSLTIRGNNFTINF
+254 TRSLTINGNNF
-269 GRGGWSN
+269 RLDLESK
-276 NGIVLGIVSQT
+276 GIQLGIVPVETQ
-287 TELTIDNVQ
+287 LTVDNVK
-296 FIKTETPTIPIINGI
+296 INKTVSAHIPIFNAVTGASGSGTNWVINI
-311 TTAEIGLGTDWVVN
+311 SNVLTDEEN
-325 LSKIKTPDANL
+325 ES
-336 AGLIKAINATVTL
+336 GLIGAVNATVIL
-349 RGGNDLI
+349 RETNNLHLRAATSQ
-356 LNEKASHFQVKN
+356 LNVQKL
-368 IIFEENSIFTSQSK
+368 IFEENSIFKSRSRLANGIQPT
-382 ATNSASA
+382 TLSA
-389 IGIQNGTV
+389 IAITNGTI

-404 VTINNAGTV
+404 VSIINDGKSKEKAGKPV
-413 SDFVGI
+413 Q
-419 VSTTFAS
+419 S
-426 SSGITGSI
+426 SSSAIAGSI
-434 TDFTMESKSEV
+434 SNFTMESDSEV
-445 LLMTNTY
+445 LTEANIYSYRT
-452 GYHTVSKNN
+452 TIKNN

-468 KFEANVTS
+468 KFEAIGTANSIFVSAENVGK
-476 NGALVF
+476 GAGVP
-482 ANTYVVEDG
+482 A
-491 FPSTINISGP
+491 TINISGAR
-501 GTRLKAS
+501 TSFILSSHRI
-508 TTGSANERVA
+508 GSSEDGAVIR
-518 TSVLHIQGKG
+518 IQGDG
-528 SILNILD
+528 SVFNVTD
-535 GAEVIGHAK
+535 NAEV
-544 KMGILRFKSTDGQI
+544 
-558 NVKNKAKLT
+558 
-567 LTQEN
+567 
-572 LTASGVPA
+572 
-580 LDYGYEY
+580 
-587 DGFQTLNVIGDSE
+587 
-600 INVTSIGN
+600 NVTKRIS
-608 TAPAIKIYGKHE
+608 Y
-620 TNVNTRSKL
+620 SKL
-629 KVRNYGTSG
+629 KGSAPVVRMDGKDNHININTGGKFILHNTGSDGPNDGLGSSG
-638 QSNGGAFSGQQGI
+638 NQGLLFTGGNGAVFN
-651 FVLKGDADYNIKDA
+651 LKDA
-665 GSSMDIYADVGP
+665 GSSAEIRSNYGP
-677 AVEISGNSKITAEEG
+677 ALVSTGSSKITAGEG
-692 TSVKLSGNP
+692 TIFKMRGRTK
-701 YSKSVGIF
+701 SKAGALFNTTTSEITVD
-709 ISTGISTI
+709 
-717 NVNRSLFFDFR
+717 RPLFFDFR
-728 NNRTGGGAIF
+728 NDQYDGAKGSIF
-738 NVKNGSTFTS
+738 NATAGSTFTS
-748 TQSDLSTWKLGTDI
+748 IQSDLSVWPQETNLNASPAKN
-762 DGDPVKKWS
+762 WS

-786 STNVPAE
+786 STNVPNE

-805 ASAYSRMTGGKARA
+805 ASAYSRMTGGKVRA
-819 IVDELRVPT
+819 VVDELRAPT

-849 AFTDETFVVVKLTKA
+849 AFTDEAFVVVKLTKA

-877 KNNNNP
+877 KNNNNL

-913 EVVRDWRGGADPNSK
+913 EVVRAWRGGADSNSN
-928 RVHLSLP
+928 RVHHSLP

-958 SRVVD
+958 SRIVD

-982 SINGV
+982 SVNGV

-1006 HYLEKDDMV
+1006 HYLEKDDLV
-1015 KVKLRDHGGL
+1015 QVKLRDHAGL

-1111 WKAITIEDQLD
+1111 WKAVTIEDQLD

-1141 TKVEFNEETRLLRVK
+1141 TKVEFNEETRLLKVK
-1156 VGDLGSNKKAKLTF
+1156 VGDLGSNKKVKLTF

-1178 INRTIFNKAAIIGNS
+1178 INRTIFNKATIIGNS

-1208 AAKQKIQI
+1208 AAKQKIQTI
-1216 NSNKIANPG
+1216 SNKIANPG
-1225 GTVFGVLELVSTPT
+1225 GPVFGVLELVSTPT

-1249 TPTKQRYP
+1249 APTKQRYP
-1257 VAEMSGGLTVQ
+1257 VTEMSGGLTVQ
-1268 DSRAVKASWSIAAR
+1268 DSRAVKASWSITAR

-1288 STEGKKLPNAM
+1288 SAEGKKLPNAM